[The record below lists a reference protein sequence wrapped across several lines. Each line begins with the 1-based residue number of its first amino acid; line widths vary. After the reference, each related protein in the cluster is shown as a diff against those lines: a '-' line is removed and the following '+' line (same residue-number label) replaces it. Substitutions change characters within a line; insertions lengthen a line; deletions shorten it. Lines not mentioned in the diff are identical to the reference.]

1 MMSRTREI
9 QKVPQKFD
17 EEGNLV
23 TIEEGSKMGASNAP
37 TFEDLMKRLEKL
49 TAENNNLRRKIKAK
63 RVKGGSSSSEEEN
76 SLNEEDVSKKR
87 RPYKIERKKKSR
99 SKKVC
104 YNCDKNEYF
113 IAQCPYERKKEDN
126 DKRKKVDKG
135 YKKYTKKKCYGQAHV
150 GQE

>member
-1 MMSRTREI
+1 
-9 QKVPQKFD
+9 
-17 EEGNLV
+17 
-23 TIEEGSKMGASNAP
+23 MGASNAP

-63 RVKGGSSSSEEEN
+63 RIKGGSSSSEEEN

-113 IAQCPYERKKEDN
+113 IAQCPYERKKKDN
-126 DKRKKVDKG
+126 DKRKKVDKC
-135 YKKYTKKKCYGQAHV
+135 YKKYTKKKCYG
-150 GQE
+150 